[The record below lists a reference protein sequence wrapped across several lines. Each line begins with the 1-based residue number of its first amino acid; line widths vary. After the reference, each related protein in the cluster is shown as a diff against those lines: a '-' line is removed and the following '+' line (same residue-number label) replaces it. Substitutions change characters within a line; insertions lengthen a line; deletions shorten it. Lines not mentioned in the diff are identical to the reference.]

1 MQDETPTGRAET
13 SSPLQAGETVRPTIP
28 ISPASAAHV
37 EGSRKI
43 SELTVADLRSLIAGE
58 VGRVAGSAGRLG
70 AGMSHVNS
78 GPPGFVN
85 GGGHANFDPRTA
97 GSSVFTNPA
106 DLSRV
111 HVNSGP
117 PGFVN
122 GGGHANF
129 DPRSVQ
135 GGVVSNPA
143 DLARVHVNSGPP
155 GFVNGGGHANFDPK
169 TNLGGRFS
177 NPGDRSAVHVNS
189 GPPGFV
195 NGGGHAN
202 FDPASNLGAKLM
214 TVTLPGGGQVQI
226 PATGP
231 VNLHVNGV
239 HITR

>member
-1 MQDETPTGRAET
+1 MQDDTPTGA
-13 SSPLQAGETVRPTIP
+13 SSSLQGGDKVRPTIP
-28 ISPASAAHV
+28 ISPASDGHADGA
-37 EGSRKI
+37 RKI
-43 SELTVADLRSLIAGE
+43 SELTVADLRSLIAAE
-58 VGRVAGSAGRLG
+58 VGRVAGPVVRIG
-70 AGMSHVNS
+70 AGASHVNS

-85 GGGHANFDPRTA
+85 GGGHANFDPHTA
-97 GSSVFTNPA
+97 GNAAFSNPA
-106 DLSRV
+106 DLARV

-135 GGVVSNPA
+135 GGVVTNPA

-169 TNLGGRFS
+169 TNLGGRLT
-177 NPGDRSAVHVNS
+177 NPGDRAGVHVNS

-202 FDPASNLGAKLM
+202 FDPASSHGKLT

-231 VNLHVNGV
+231 VNLHVNGI